1 MSRPPL
7 LKPSLY
13 AVLLETCVVP
23 INPMLESPYA
33 GSSRGLSTGA
43 TSAALRALDGW
54 TQVRVEEVLPW
65 LSWVVV

>member
-1 MSRPPL
+1 
-7 LKPSLY
+7 
-13 AVLLETCVVP
+13 
-23 INPMLESPYA
+23 MLESPYA

-65 LSWVVV
+65 LSWVVI